1 MVDNVVMRGEERGAI
16 QMAEQ
21 SAFPIYTIGYGDR
34 TLAEF
39 LAVLQA
45 NAIAYLLDV
54 RSAPYSRY
62 KPEFSKE
69 ALSKTLAEHDIRY
82 VFLGDSLGGR
92 PDDPAC
98 YVDGRADYDRMC
110 VRPAYQTGIERVRAA
125 HAQQLRVVL
134 MCSESKPEQCHRTK
148 LIGETLTALH
158 IPVVHIDE
166 RDRLISHDAA
176 IERLT
181 DGQLHLFGQESF
193 VSRKRYSSATEED
206 A

>member
-1 MVDNVVMRGEERGAI
+1 
-16 QMAEQ
+16 MAEQ